1 MSVVVNN
8 HSTFFRAGMFFFL
21 DWSYIMNAFGE
32 VEDGSAE
39 EQPCQGITEPME
51 MPDLIRK
58 TQVRSS

>member
-1 MSVVVNN
+1 MEVLYGS
-8 HSTFFRAGMFFFL
+8 F
-21 DWSYIMNAFGE
+21 IMKTFGE
-32 VEDGSAE
+32 AEDGNAE